1 MSGSM
6 PRPRSS
12 ISTAAPRPT
21 TLAPTSI
28 GHWGG
33 ENEEALST
41 SSASRWTRSSTA
53 APSTGR
59 SGISPRM
66 MRVDCSPAATAERM
80 TSASGATSRP
90 RSAASRPPMIIKFSA
105 LRRSRVDRWS
115 TWTSRASCSASRSAR
130 TASSS
135 TCCWR
140 LRIVR
145 LRWAT
150 VRNTAP
156 APARRWASSV
166 AAATAHRCAAA
177 TAAPISPISP
187 ARSSADGSS
196 ASMSTVS
203 PRRIRS
209 SSAGSAAAVS
219 FAAVRRPR
227 TRPASLPPAHRA
239 ASVATA
245 MSATTPSMTPTIAP
259 RRSVASAEA
268 SATASRAVA
277 NARSDA
283 FAATASPAAVSS
295 STAFGSSPA
304 RRPSSDRSRL
314 GRARAPTGSRAE
326 QPLRVA
332 GERAPFRPVEQGGAR
347 VAAGL
352 RQGPHRGSQGRPG
365 RSDLRVQRAVR
376 RHVQTTRHGRRQC
389 EIGRPDRLRRREQ
402 VARRAKVPATSRSAT
417 GAAGTPSTA
426 ASGPTTGA

>member
-41 SSASRWTRSSTA
+41 SSASRWTRSSAA
-53 APSTGR
+53 APSTGM

-105 LRRSRVDRWS
+105 LRRSRVDRCS
-115 TWTSRASCSASRSAR
+115 TWTSRASCSAFRSAR
-130 TASSS
+130 IGLVEHVLLTAQVV
-135 TCCWR
+135 W
-140 LRIVR
+140 

-156 APARRWASSV
+156 APARRRASSV

-196 ASMSTVS
+196 AVS
-203 PRRIRS
+203 VDGLAAPDPVEQRGQRGCGVVRGGPQAAHATGQPAARPQGGERRHRDERNDAEHDADDRVPPVGGQGRGQRDGV
-209 SSAGSAAAVS
+209 AGGGERE
-219 FAAVRRPR
+219 VRRR
-227 TRPASLPPAHRA
+227 GRDRVTGGGELGR
-239 ASVATA
+239 
-245 MSATTPSMTPTIAP
+245 
-259 RRSVASAEA
+259 RRSDP
-268 SATASRAVA
+268 AV
-277 NARSDA
+277 
-283 FAATASPAAVSS
+283 
-295 STAFGSSPA
+295 A

-314 GRARAPTGSRAE
+314 GRARAPNGVPRRA
-326 QPLRVA
+326 
-332 GERAPFRPVEQGGAR
+332 
-347 VAAGL
+347 AA
-352 RQGPHRGSQGRPG
+352 
-365 RSDLRVQRAVR
+365 R
-376 RHVQTTRHGRRQC
+376 RHR
-389 EIGRPDRLRRREQ
+389 
-402 VARRAKVPATSRSAT
+402 
-417 GAAGTPSTA
+417 
-426 ASGPTTGA
+426 